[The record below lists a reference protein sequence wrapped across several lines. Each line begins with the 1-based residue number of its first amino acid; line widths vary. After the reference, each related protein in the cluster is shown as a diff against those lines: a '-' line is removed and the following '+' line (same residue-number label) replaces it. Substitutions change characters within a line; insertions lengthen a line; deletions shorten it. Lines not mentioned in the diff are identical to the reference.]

1 MAEKKS
7 APKPANGA
15 TPKATP
21 KGTPP
26 NDAGEPAKPH
36 ELMLMSTAQNAS
48 AMEKFGVYGDCDIAA
63 LIHALGE
70 KVKNIQDG
78 NMKPVEAMLYGQ
90 AQALQSIFTNMARR
104 SGLNAGQHLDATETY
119 MKLALKAQSQCRA
132 TLETLAIIKNPQPYI
147 RQANMTTGPQQ
158 VNNSYASASGHDGIP
173 VKQTLENNPSP
184 AFPDQY
190 AQAHTGAGDF
200 QSQPNKLLK
209 AQDANI
215 LDTGAPSQA
224 SRANQTVEAV
234 GKVDRPKVNRG

>member
-7 APKPANGA
+7 AAKPA
-15 TPKATP
+15 
-21 KGTPP
+21 PP
-26 NDAGEPAKPH
+26 SKDEGVAMKPH

-48 AMEKFGVYGDCDIAA
+48 AMEKFGVFGEVDVVD

-70 KVKNIQDG
+70 KAKKIQDG

-90 AQALQSIFTNMARR
+90 AQALQAIFTNMARR
-104 SGLNAGQHLDATETY
+104 SAMNAGQHIDATETY

-132 TLETLAIIKNPQPYI
+132 TLETLAIVKNPQPYI

-158 VNNSYASASGHDGIP
+158 VNNSYASASEHRGI
-173 VKQTLENNPSP
+173 QS
-184 AFPDQY
+184 
-190 AQAHTGAGDF
+190 GAGDF
-200 QSQPNKLLK
+200 QSQPNKLLE

-224 SRANQTVEAV
+224 SRANQTVEAM
-234 GKVDRPKVNRG
+234 GKVDRPKVKRG

>member
-7 APKPANGA
+7 AQKPANAA

-48 AMEKFGVYGDCDIAA
+48 AMEKFGVYGEVDISA
-63 LIHALGE
+63 LITALGE

-104 SGLNAGQHLDATETY
+104 SGLNAGEYINASETY

-132 TLETLAIIKNPQPYI
+132 TLETLAIVKNPQPYI

-158 VNNSYASASGHDGIP
+158 VNNSYASASEHQGI
-173 VKQTLENNPSP
+173 QS
-184 AFPDQY
+184 
-190 AQAHTGAGDF
+190 GAGDF
-200 QSQPNKLLK
+200 QSQPNELLER
-209 AQDANI
+209 QDANI

-224 SRANQTVEAV
+224 SRANQTVETMGEV
-234 GKVDRPKVNRG
+234 HRPKVKRG